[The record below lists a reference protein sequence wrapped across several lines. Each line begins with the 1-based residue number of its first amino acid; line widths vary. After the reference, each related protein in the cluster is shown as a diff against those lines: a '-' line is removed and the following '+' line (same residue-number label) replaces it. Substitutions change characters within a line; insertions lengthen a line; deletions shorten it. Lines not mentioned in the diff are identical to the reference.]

1 MTKTPFLSSSEPFLN
16 TPFLSSSEPFLN
28 FRVQFQQKWGE
39 REHIGGGGT
48 LQVLQADSK
57 HKHRQ
62 EMFIY

>member
-1 MTKTPFLSSSEPFLN
+1 MTK